1 MAGHLQIRLFGGLEI
16 RLEDAPLTAF
26 VSNKAPALLAYL
38 AMSRRP
44 VQRDTLAALL
54 WGEMGDAD
62 AKNNLRQALTSL
74 RKALEPFLEI
84 TRDTV
89 ALRQASPYSLDV
101 ATFEAALRA
110 AKQATGQNRIDHL
123 QTAVEAYHGDFLEGF
138 LVRDAPEFEEWALA
152 QRTRDRE
159 LALQALHTLTTCIWT
174 LPNTPTPSTP
184 RLICWRWMAGVRKA
198 IAS

>member
-74 RKALEPFLEI
+74 RKAIEPFLEI

-89 ALRQASPYSLDV
+89 ALRRHIQ
-101 ATFEAALRA
+101 
-110 AKQATGQNRIDHL
+110 
-123 QTAVEAYHGDFLEGF
+123 
-138 LVRDAPEFEEWALA
+138 
-152 QRTRDRE
+152 
-159 LALQALHTLTTCIWT
+159 
-174 LPNTPTPSTP
+174 
-184 RLICWRWMAGVRKA
+184 
-198 IAS
+198 